1 MDGCDLAALFD
12 HALCVGGGSL
22 YLTADRSVYDGSD
35 LCDHLVE
42 ITALFCDQ
50 GRVGGHTADNA
61 HIVCFT
67 DLVYICGIYEKFH
80 DLKFPLG
87 LIILWKL

>member
-1 MDGCDLAALFD
+1 MGLKVGKLAAGLG
-12 HALCVGGGSL
+12 V
-22 YLTADRSVYDGSD
+22 
-35 LCDHLVE
+35 
-42 ITALFCDQ
+42 Q
-50 GRVGGHTADNA
+50 GRVGGNATDNA

-67 DLVYICGIYEKFH
+67 DLINICGIYEKFH